1 MQEGSKER
9 RKETGW
15 CLEGSVCEGI
25 EVTLLPEIVD
35 AVIEDEG
42 IFLSADFCFAVKYE
56 EYSSTNGRGKW
67 EVLRRECFYQLGF
80 N

>member
-1 MQEGSKER
+1 MQEGSKREGE
-9 RKETGW
+9 ETGW

-42 IFLSADFCFAVKYE
+42 IFLSADFCSAMK
-56 EYSSTNGRGKW
+56 
-67 EVLRRECFYQLGF
+67 
-80 N
+80 